1 MDTKRLLGSRIQ
13 KIRKAKGLSQ
23 EELAERVGL
32 SSKYISSIERG
43 NENPTLDTFI
53 KLSSAMDVSIAELFN
68 YSEDTAQSDS
78 RKFLIDVIKKSKND
92 RIDVVAKVIKALFL

>member
-1 MDTKRLLGSRIQ
+1 MDIKRSIGSQIQ

-23 EELAERVGL
+23 EELSEKVGL

-53 KLSSAMDVSIAELFN
+53 KLSRALNVGIVELFN
-68 YSEDTAQSDS
+68 YSADTTQKDS
-78 RKFLIDVIKKSKND
+78 KKFLIDLISKGSKD
-92 RIDVVAKVIKALFL
+92 QLDMAAKLIRALYL